1 MRDTIRDFW
10 LVVITAISLASLFL
24 GLHQINESHETAV
37 TAEHI
42 AEHANRQA
50 IENVLHAEK
59 ICSNTHQGACR
70 ALISRLIANAAP
82 QQAHRLACGVLH
94 ALDPP
99 SVRTLYLR
107 SGCRP
112 RSP

>member
-1 MRDTIRDFW
+1 VRENIRDGW
-10 LVVITAISLASLFL
+10 LVIITAISLASLFI
-24 GLHQINESHETAV
+24 GLHQVDATHRTAV
-37 TAEHI
+37 TAERI
-42 AEHANRQA
+42 AERANRQA

-59 ICSNTHQGACR
+59 ICSNTHQDACR
-70 ALISRLIANAAP
+70 ALISRLIANATNA
-82 QQAHRLACGVLH
+82 QAHRLACGVLH

-99 SVRTLYLR
+99 SVRKLYLR

>member
-1 MRDTIRDFW
+1 VRDNIRDFW
-10 LVVITAISLASLFL
+10 LLAITVIAVSSLFL
-24 GLHQINESHETAV
+24 GLHQIHESHETAV
-37 TAEHI
+37 TAERI

-59 ICSNTHQGACR
+59 ICSNTHQDACR
-70 ALISRLIANAAP
+70 ALISRLIANATNA
-82 QQAHRLACGVLH
+82 QAHRLACGVLH